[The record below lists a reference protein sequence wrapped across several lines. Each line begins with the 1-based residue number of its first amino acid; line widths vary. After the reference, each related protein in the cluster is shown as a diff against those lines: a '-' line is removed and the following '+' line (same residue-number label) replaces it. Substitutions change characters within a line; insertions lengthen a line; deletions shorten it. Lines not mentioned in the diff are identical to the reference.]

1 MVFSK
6 RKYYPE
12 PWSESLLLSIMV
24 GCFGMV
30 IGLFTCMLT
39 ISSSHPLVVPI
50 IFLLLPIGFFV
61 SLIFLRC
68 KHLPKVF
75 KEHLRYSRDFKA
87 YEKETAIADL
97 KYERTKSIDFA
108 ETLRK

>member
-12 PWSESLLLSIMV
+12 PWGETILISIMV

-30 IGLFTCMLT
+30 VGLFTCMILFA
-39 ISSSHPLVVPI
+39 SSNPIVPAV
-50 IFLLLPIGFFV
+50 IFLPLPIGFFV
-61 SLIFLRC
+61 SLLLMRC

-75 KEHLRYSRDFKA
+75 KEHRRYSRDFKA
-87 YEKETAIADL
+87 YEKQTAIDDL

-108 ETLRK
+108 NNLRK